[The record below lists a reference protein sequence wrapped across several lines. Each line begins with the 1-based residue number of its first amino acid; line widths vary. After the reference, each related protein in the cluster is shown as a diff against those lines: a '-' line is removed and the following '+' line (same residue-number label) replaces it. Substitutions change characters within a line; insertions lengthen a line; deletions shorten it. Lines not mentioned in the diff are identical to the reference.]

1 MFNVAE
7 KVALVTGGAHGIGLA
22 IVRELLHNGVKGVA
36 ILDVNEALG
45 QEALQQIRNEFGD
58 GKARFLRV
66 DVSSRQEFGEAFRK
80 AVDIFKQ
87 LDIVVNNA
95 GILNDLDWEKEIGV
109 NLIGTTNGT
118 IFAFE
123 DYLPSYRSGEEGV
136 ILNISSYSALHC
148 HASAPV
154 YAATKGGVITLT
166 RCLGRSVH
174 YKQKNIRVMALCP
187 ASVSTGISST
197 LISPSYVEIQ
207 KNHDFN
213 PRPIPQSPEV
223 LGKAAVQII
232 QEGENGSVWIAEDN
246 KPAYEIEISFT
257 RKEKNSL
264 VL

>member
-109 NLIGTTNGT
+109 NLVSGCLVRIPNGSELL
-118 IFAFE
+118 F
-123 DYLPSYRSGEEGV
+123 
-136 ILNISSYSALHC
+136 
-148 HASAPV
+148 
-154 YAATKGGVITLT
+154 
-166 RCLGRSVH
+166 RSVP
-174 YKQKNIRVMALCP
+174 RMV
-187 ASVSTGISST
+187 
-197 LISPSYVEIQ
+197 PSLPLKIIYHRTEVE
-207 KNHDFN
+207 K
-213 PRPIPQSPEV
+213 
-223 LGKAAVQII
+223 K
-232 QEGENGSVWIAEDN
+232 GS
-246 KPAYEIEISFT
+246 Y
-257 RKEKNSL
+257 
-264 VL
+264 